1 MIGVVIDEVLKE
13 LEKNA
18 NESMNA
24 ADDYTDGD
32 TGLLMCGQC
41 HTDVRRRNWKKNVRN
56 TG

>member
-32 TGLLMCGQC
+32 TPLMMCEQ
-41 HTDVRRRNWKKNVRN
+41 
-56 TG
+56 